1 MLGPSRIL
9 PLSVSNLGVRRAAQ
23 RKLDNELGIP
33 QDTIDSEEFQFITR
47 IHYLAPSDSTWG
59 EHEVDYILFVQKD
72 IDVKPNPE
80 EIKDTRYVT
89 QAQLKQLIEDSK
101 TDPSIKLTPWF
112 SLMSDTH
119 IWKWWNALLDGS
131 LATLRDGLV
140 HHESE

>member
-1 MLGPSRIL
+1 M
-9 PLSVSNLGVRRAAQ
+9 
-23 RKLDNELGIP
+23 GIP

-80 EIKDTRYVT
+80 EIKDTRYVN

-131 LATLRDGLV
+131 LPTLRDGLV
-140 HHESE
+140 HHE